1 MQLATNGL
9 LPGAQGLKNFAEGEI
24 IDSVANWE
32 TPAPFFGDLLGRLLF
47 FDYYSCEDMLVYF
60 PYGEFVDVS
69 NGILAFKIEDAGE
82 NYYGWVRLS
91 VPQSP
96 VCPLPLYD
104 ALTIVVHDYAIQ
116 NTPNAPIAAGVVGC
130 DTPENPEAEAAATA
144 IKVSWDAADGA
155 TEYKIQYRPVGALSW
170 ETKTALAPKTARI
183 IKGLDCNTTYEYQ
196 IASIC
201 DGIVSA
207 FTSIQT
213 ISTLDCKIGDMLL
226 TESLLVF
233 PNPATDVIT
242 INIDEDITA
251 DNISVTDVQGNVVLN
266 KVVKSNSI
274 SIDVSGLANGTYIV
288 IAQTSSG
295 ILRSIFVKN

>member
-1 MQLATNGL
+1 
-9 LPGAQGLKNFAEGEI
+9 
-24 IDSVANWE
+24 
-32 TPAPFFGDLLGRLLF
+32 
-47 FDYYSCEDMLVYF
+47 
-60 PYGEFVDVS
+60 
-69 NGILAFKIEDAGE
+69 
-82 NYYGWVRLS
+82 
-91 VPQSP
+91 
-96 VCPLPLYD
+96 
-104 ALTIVVHDYAIQ
+104 
-116 NTPNAPIAAGVVGC
+116 
-130 DTPENPEAEAAATA
+130 
-144 IKVSWDAADGA
+144 
-155 TEYKIQYRPVGALSW
+155 
-170 ETKTALAPKTARI
+170 
-183 IKGLDCNTTYEYQ
+183 LDCNTTYEYQ